1 MKFAEHLAAHI
12 TPEWRKQYISY
23 EEMKAMLYAAVEQ
36 APSSEVTEEEMITRY
51 YARFDEQFFRVCDK
65 ELAKINTFFSE
76 KMAEATRKYTTLKS
90 DLQASKDQHGDGLRN
105 RKGFSFLPKLNVPAR
120 KMQDLKL
127 AFSEFYLSLILL
139 QNYQNLNF
147 TGFRKILKKH
157 DKLMTTSNGAK
168 WREDNVDCSTFNTN
182 KDIDK
187 LIQEVEG
194 TFTSELEQGDRQR
207 AMKRLRVPPL
217 GEAQSPWTTFKV
229 GLFSGAFIVLVVSVI
244 LSGIFH
250 WDNHNVEVV
259 LRLFRGPLLIILFLF
274 LIGINIYGWRSSG
287 VNHVLIFEI
296 DPRNHLTEQH
306 LIEIAA
312 IFGVIWALSVLGF
325 LYAEALSIPSYTVP
339 LALLCFMILFLVNPT
354 RTFHHEARF
363 WLLKKLGRV
372 VCAPF
377 VFVQFADFWLG
388 DQLNTLVQV
397 LKDFEYSLCFYTQ
410 GIDWYTDKK
419 VDDGV
424 CIDKTEVVRNIVAC
438 LPAWWRFAQCLRR
451 YRDTK
456 EMFPHL
462 VNAFKYATT
471 FFVVTFSCLSAV
483 YSKQS
488 DSNDSNPFFYMR
500 VVSMLFSSCF
510 VFWWDMVMDW
520 GMFDKN
526 SGEYKF
532 LREELVYSS
541 PYYYYFGIVEDF
553 ILRFIWTCSFTLT
566 ELKLVQRKEILV
578 SILAPLEVFRRFIW
592 NFFRLEN
599 EHINNCGKF
608 RAVRDISIIP
618 MDASDQAQIVKMMD
632 EVDGVVNRKKK
643 KAGGKQRKGI
653 ESKPLLPDGGGG
665 GGTGGGAG
673 GTGGGGVG
681 ESVDEEANY
690 LTVTS
695 VELRNWFRG
704 ITGSLRNTQ
713 TANT

>member
-36 APSSEVTEEEMITRY
+36 APSPEVTEAEVITRY

-90 DLQASKDQHGDGLRN
+90 DLQASKEQHGDGLRN
-105 RKGFSFLPKLNVPAR
+105 RKGFTFLPKLNVPAR

-157 DKLMTTSNGAK
+157 DKLMATTNGAK

-194 TFTSELEQGDRQR
+194 TFTSELEQGDRGK

-229 GLFSGAFIVLVVSVI
+229 GLFFGAFIVLVVSVI

-250 WDNHNVEVV
+250 WDNHNIQIV
-259 LRLFRGPLLIILFLF
+259 LRLFRAPLMFILFLF

-306 LIEIAA
+306 LMEIAA

-325 LYAEALSIPSYTVP
+325 LYAHALSIPPYTVP
-339 LALLCFMILFLVNPT
+339 LALLCFMVLFLLNPS

-377 VFVQFADFWLG
+377 FFVQFADFWLG

-397 LKDFEYSLCFYTQ
+397 LKDFEYSLCFYMQ
-410 GIDWYTDKK
+410 GIDWTDTSKP
-419 VDDGV
+419 VDDAV
-424 CIDKTEVVRNIVAC
+424 CIDKTTVVRSIVAC

-451 YRDTK
+451 YRDTR

-462 VNAFKYATT
+462 VNAFKYSTT
-471 FFVVTFSCLSAV
+471 FFVVTFTSLTHV
-483 YSKQS
+483 YRDQYL
-488 DSNDSNPFFYMR
+488 DSINNPFFYML
-500 VVSMLFSSCF
+500 VGSMVFSSCF

-520 GMFDKN
+520 GLFDKN
-526 SGEYKF
+526 AGEYKF

-553 ILRFIWTCSFTLT
+553 ILRFSWTFSLTLT
-566 ELKLVQRKEILV
+566 ELKIANSEIIV

-608 RAVRDISIIP
+608 RAVRDISVIP

-632 EVDGVVNRKKK
+632 EAEGVVNRKKK
-643 KAGGKQRKGI
+643 KAG
-653 ESKPLLPDGGGG
+653 SKPRKANDTRPLLSEGS
-665 GGTGGGAG
+665 GGA
-673 GTGGGGVG
+673 G

-704 ITGSLRNTQ
+704 ITGLRNTH
-713 TANT
+713 TTNS